1 MEEYKIIK
9 GYENYSVSNF
19 GNVKNNKTD
28 RILSQK
34 INNHGYKGLILCKEG
49 IRKYFSVHRLVAL
62 MFIDNP
68 DNKPLVDHIDCNKQ
82 NNNISNLRW
91 ATNQENGRNTN
102 LSNKNTS
109 NVKGVHFNKQ
119 KNKWQALIRI
129 DGILI
134 HLGYYNTLEE
144 AKQARLKKV
153 NEVFGEFVHP
163 SEKI

>member
-1 MEEYKIIK
+1 MEEYRIIK

-34 INNHGYKGLILCKEG
+34 INKHGYKGLHLYKDG
-49 IRKYFSVHRLVAL
+49 KPKDFSVHRLVSL
-62 MFIDNP
+62 MFLENP
-68 DNKPLVDHIDCNKQ
+68 DNKPFIDHIDCNKE
-82 NNNISNLRW
+82 NNNVNNLRYC
-91 ATNQENGRNTN
+91 TNQENQRNTN
-102 LSNKNTS
+102 LNSKNTS
-109 NVKGVHFNKQ
+109 TVKGVYFDKHA
-119 KNKWQALIRI
+119 NKWKAQIMI
-129 DGILI
+129 DGLKI

-144 AKQARLKKV
+144 AKQARIKKV

>member
-28 RILSQK
+28 RILK
-34 INNHGYKGLILCKEG
+34 PKFDKDGYKRLQLSKEG
-49 IRKYFSVHRLVAL
+49 IKKDFMVHRLVCNAFL
-62 MFIDNP
+62 ENP

-91 ATNQENGRNTN
+91 ATNSENQRNKNQTQRNT
-102 LSNKNTS
+102 ST
-109 NVKGVHFNKQ
+109 VKGVHFDKHA
-119 KNKWQALIRI
+119 NKWRAIITI
-129 DGILI
+129 DSVNVY
-134 HLGYYNTLEE
+134 LGSYNTIDE

-153 NEVFGEFVHP
+153 NEVFGGFVHP